1 MMLKVNLPELFYE
14 RASERQAEEARL
26 QRKARH
32 WLTGLAIKAH
42 IVKLREYFGRMTEA
56 DIEFLRH
63 DANIEEAVSDM
74 RRLSRELSDLADKL
88 EPNDGELALLA
99 KARGRIGE
107 VA

>member
-14 RASERQAEEARL
+14 GASERQAEEARL

-42 IVKLREYFGRMTEA
+42 IAKLREYFGRMTEA
-56 DIEFLRH
+56 DIQFLRH
-63 DANIEEAVSDM
+63 DANIAEAVSDM
-74 RRLSRELSDLADKL
+74 RRLARELSDLAEKL
-88 EPNDGELALLA
+88 EPNSEELALLA
-99 KARGRIGE
+99 TARGRIGE